1 MWGGS
6 GGPMGGPSA
15 PLHSPATATPHT
27 ARGSRRRSER
37 RASGFS
43 HVWRPMGR
51 IFSLFFGAP
60 ESEAGPSGREREGP
74 SPVLALGV
82 LADCARACSCCRL
95 LAHLFNIRSIDIEPP
110 QIPTPN
116 RPPKQKAKGMWWACG
131 MWGCRA
137 SALLSSAVQRERRTR
152 ERAVHTPHY
161 LNLPSVFCRRF

>member
-1 MWGGS
+1 MAAPWAAPRPLSTLQPQPLPTQPEEAEEEASDEQAASHMYGGLWGGF
-6 GGPMGGPSA
+6 
-15 PLHSPATATPHT
+15 
-27 ARGSRRRSER
+27 SR
-37 RASGFS
+37 FS
-43 HVWRPMGR
+43 C
-51 IFSLFFGAP
+51 GAP
-60 ESEAGPSGREREGP
+60 ESEAYEAGPSGREREGP